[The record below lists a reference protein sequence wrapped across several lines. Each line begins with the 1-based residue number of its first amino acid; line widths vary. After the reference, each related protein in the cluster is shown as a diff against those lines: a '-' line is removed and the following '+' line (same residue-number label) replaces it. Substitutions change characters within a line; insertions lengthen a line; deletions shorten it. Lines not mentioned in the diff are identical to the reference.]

1 MEIVL
6 RELPN
11 PNINKIIIAL
21 LHDIQEDLP
30 EYEDVIQRIYGDYI
44 AK

>member
-1 MEIVL
+1 MEIVM

-21 LHDIQEDLP
+21 LHDVIEDIP
-30 EYEDVIQRIYGDYI
+30 
-44 AK
+44 

>member
-11 PNINKIIIAL
+11 PNMNKVIIAL
-21 LHDIQEDLP
+21 LHDVVENIP
-30 EYEDVIQRIYGDYI
+30 
-44 AK
+44 

>member
-21 LHDIQEDLP
+21 LHDAVEDIP
-30 EYEDVIQRIYGDYI
+30 
-44 AK
+44 

>member
-1 MEIVL
+1 MEIIL

-21 LHDIQEDLP
+21 LHDVVEDIP
-30 EYEDVIQRIYGDYI
+30 
-44 AK
+44 